1 MTQQSSPYRCPIRPE
16 VLAFAMRMEMAL
28 RKHDKDRG
36 NSYKESDSDFL
47 IRRLSEEVTELEE
60 AIGRFEDVPWPQ
72 KSYLIADPV
81 VAVLSEG
88 ADVGNFAMM
97 ISYIAYP
104 SEKSVM
110 DYICAWNL
118 PCTNHSAIQQPG
130 QQGITVGMVYAY
142 ESGLE
147 EGKKGALTDLL
158 ENFRKINKEGNFRPW
173 NIGHI
178 EDVIL
183 EELRKAGVNR

>member
-1 MTQQSSPYRCPIRPE
+1 MTQQPSPYP
-16 VLAFAMRMEMAL
+16 
-28 RKHDKDRG
+28 DYD
-36 NSYKESDSDFL
+36 L
-47 IRRLSEEVTELEE
+47 IIA
-60 AIGRFEDVPWPQ
+60 AIGETTDNLVMEFTTGYETDRCDIPIIQREMD
-72 KSYLIADPV
+72 SLIEV
-81 VAVLSEG
+81 VRKQQES
-88 ADVGNFAMM
+88 N
-97 ISYIAYP
+97 
-104 SEKSVM
+104 
-110 DYICAWNL
+110 
-118 PCTNHSAIQQPG
+118 SAIQQPG